1 MSKRLLPVLALS
13 LAVLAGCGKATKD
26 TAKVLA
32 NVGGDKITQADLE
45 ALVKAMMPDPAKYE
59 KLMASEGF
67 RAQRSEFV
75 QQLAMQRLLLAY
87 ARKQGVDQETGVKFQ
102 VERATAQVYF
112 QSLLAKR
119 SGGGAPTDAQ
129 LMGMYDEVKKKQPAI
144 PPFEA
149 VKAQLAQEYPQ
160 YQLMKEVK
168 LSMPVTYAD
177 EVGDPGL

>member
-13 LAVLAGCGKATKD
+13 LAVLASCGKATKD
-26 TAKVLA
+26 TSKVLA

-67 RAQRSEFV
+67 WAQRSEFV

-87 ARKQGVDQETGVKFQ
+87 ARKQGVDQDPAVK
-102 VERATAQVYF
+102 VRAEGALAQVYF
-112 QSLLAKR
+112 QSLLSKR
-119 SGGGAPTDAQ
+119 SGAPPTDAQ
-129 LMGMYDEVKKKQPAI
+129 LQGMYDDVKKKQPAI

-168 LSMPVTYAD
+168 LSMPITYAD